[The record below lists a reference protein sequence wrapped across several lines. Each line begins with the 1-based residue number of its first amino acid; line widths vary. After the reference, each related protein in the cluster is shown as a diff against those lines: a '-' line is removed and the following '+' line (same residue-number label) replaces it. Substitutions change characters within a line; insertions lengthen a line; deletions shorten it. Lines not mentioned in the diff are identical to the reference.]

1 MIYEHKDKTCAYW
14 RASVFEFVLHD
25 PRHTSA
31 TCMVEAGCTM
41 PALAAILGDSGL
53 RMVRRYVH
61 PQQEHKD
68 TAMVHHDQYLVN
80 NRLAPAVDGPVQ

>member
-1 MIYEHKDKTCAYW
+1 
-14 RASVFEFVLHD
+14 
-25 PRHTSA
+25 
-31 TCMVEAGCTM
+31 M